1 MLHTGGW
8 TGQFIKE
15 QIGVAGAHLAGGHGC
30 DTVERPG
37 KSQSLSRRSQGH
49 RAECRQLLYATISSA
64 SVLSGFFFFVRIFI
78 ILKHAYTACVWV
90 LAQSAGAHGGQ
101 WQ

>member
-64 SVLSGFFFFVRIFI
+64 SVLSGFFFVKIFI
-78 ILKHAYTACVWV
+78 IFKYAYTACVWV